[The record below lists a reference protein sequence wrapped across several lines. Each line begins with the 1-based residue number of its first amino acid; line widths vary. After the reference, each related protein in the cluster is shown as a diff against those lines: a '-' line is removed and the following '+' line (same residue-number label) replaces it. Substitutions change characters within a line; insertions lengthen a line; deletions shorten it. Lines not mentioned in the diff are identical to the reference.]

1 MKCNLIKHFIIWIK
15 TSPKYIVQSTSDEV
29 SDHTRYRSYRSSE
42 EVNAAQI
49 RGTWTGFKHKVTRC
63 LVVKI
68 KNPPSFQSKGR
79 AFDPWSGNE
88 DHVLGN

>member
-1 MKCNLIKHFIIWIK
+1 M
-15 TSPKYIVQSTSDEV
+15 
-29 SDHTRYRSYRSSE
+29 
-42 EVNAAQI
+42 NAAQI
-49 RGTWTGFKHKVTRC
+49 RGAWTGFKHKVTRC

-68 KNPPSFQSKGR
+68 KNPPSFQSKGC